1 MTPGRFSRMQGC
13 SPSHSRPHRFGSKS
27 RHLRSRLRVNEGRF
41 GSGARRAC
49 THKRSRTRRGRARAR
64 ESPAARVDAS
74 TRRRVERP
82 PETRARRASFVA
94 ESSPPRTRVDRDP
107 GMAKGGSLFSAAAEP
122 PPKQARTPTRRKLDM
137 LASDDAASAR
147 EDDAVDEAVENA
159 QLECATRAG
168 TDVFANQNRPGVRL
182 ATERERVWRLLLGN
196 VVRAVDEVY
205 LLCEMECGAPEI
217 EGTTSLLEACAA
229 DFENLLIRVGDQ
241 EKFLAEREASR
252 DKNADDASR
261 EAQALVSQQKTS
273 ISWDVG
279 RVAARPSDASRDM
292 IRAVVDAD
300 KDADKDAAA
309 GGWRPARGKRGER
322 RRERDAGRARRR
334 ERRRSKTED
343 EIEKNDSDEAVLGQT
358 SREDKREDKL
368 RIADRTRTRAFTPGS
383 KPDRASRPPRPAANA
398 RASNAATENKKPP
411 VGTHDSAI
419 PDDAQKRTDSRV
431 DSVESLGSLSGKLA
445 ASGASASSFGSWADS
460 DDDDA
465 LFHETPFPHARA
477 PSSSAPSP
485 PPAVWGAK
493 RDWGA
498 ILAPAGAA
506 RCTRSS
512 CPPTARR
519 RRPARP
525 RRCFWSGR
533 RAPRRPG
540 RAPSR
545 SAPSARR
552 GCATAAT
559 PRSPA
564 PPPPRRRRARARRA
578 RGGATRGEA
587 PEGGGDTR
595 GAYRQLGQ
603 ESLRGDAQNRG
614 NRAVALAGHRQQE
627 SRAAREAGGGGEAPR
642 ERRRGAPRR
651 RRGGGGRGARR
662 RGAPRRRGDAQA
674 PARGG
679 ARPRGELG
687 AMRARGRRRARR
699 RSPSGGTRRRRRSSP
714 SARRASAAPR
724 RRQTSDAPRRAGVCS
739 RRTRGGART

>member
-1 MTPGRFSRMQGC
+1 
-13 SPSHSRPHRFGSKS
+13 
-27 RHLRSRLRVNEGRF
+27 
-41 GSGARRAC
+41 
-49 THKRSRTRRGRARAR
+49 
-64 ESPAARVDAS
+64 
-74 TRRRVERP
+74 
-82 PETRARRASFVA
+82 
-94 ESSPPRTRVDRDP
+94 
-107 GMAKGGSLFSAAAEP
+107 MAKGGALFSAAAEP

-168 TDVFANQNRPGVRL
+168 TDVFANQANQNRPGVRL

-229 DFENLLIRVGDQ
+229 DFKNLLIRVGDQ
-241 EKFLAEREASR
+241 EKFLAERER

-261 EAQALVSQQKTS
+261 EAQALVRQQKTS

-300 KDADKDAAA
+300 KKKDADKDA
-309 GGWRPARGKRGER
+309 GWRPARGKRGER

-343 EIEKNDSDEAVLGQT
+343 EIEKNDSDEPVLGQT
-358 SREDKREDKL
+358 SREDKREDK

-383 KPDRASRPPRPAANA
+383 KLETRASRPPRPAASALSA
-398 RASNAATENKKPP
+398 RAFSSAATEKKKPP

-465 LFHETPFPHARA
+465 LFHETPFPDARA

-498 ILAPAGAA
+498 ILVPAGAA
-506 RCTRSS
+506 MHAKLMSPDRKKKT
-512 CPPTARR
+512 
-519 RRPARP
+519 
-525 RRCFWSGR
+525 
-533 RAPRRPG
+533 PG
-540 RAPSR
+540 E
-545 SAPSARR
+545 
-552 GCATAAT
+552 TAALLLERQARAT
-559 PRSPA
+559 EA
-564 PPPPRRRRARARRA
+564 RARAESERA
-578 RGGATRGEA
+578 ERASRLRN
-587 PEGGGDTR
+587 GGDPAKPRPT
-595 GAYRQLGQ
+595 AA
-603 ESLRGDAQNRG
+603 EK
-614 NRAVALAGHRQQE
+614 E
-627 SRAAREAGGGGEAPR
+627 TRAARAAERAAEQLEARHRRAEETREARIANLVKKASEETRKIEEIALLHSLDTANKKAALREKLAEAEKRCASVAEARRVAAEAEAKSRDAEASAHLWEERARSVRSDLEAAQTQLAEFRSALEEFQDAPPAPGAFEKDAERARAIAEAEQAARRADQAQRELEEVRRLAAEAARTGGAR
-642 ERRRGAPRR
+642 VA
-651 RRGGGGRGARR
+651 GARR
-662 RGAPRRRGDAQA
+662 FC
-674 PARGG
+674 
-679 ARPRGELG
+679 LLYT
-687 AMRARGRRRARR
+687 
-699 RSPSGGTRRRRRSSP
+699 SPSPRDATLSRMPSS
-714 SARRASAAPR
+714 A
-724 RRQTSDAPRRAGVCS
+724 
-739 RRTRGGART
+739 